1 MKSQSFVLSDEI
13 TKLLEAQGITVA
25 TPVQEQIIPAITG
38 GRDVLAQSE
47 TGSGKTLSFAIPII
61 EQLNRRDGLKALILV
76 PTRELATQVTGEDVA
91 FLGLI

>member
-38 GRDVLAQSE
+38 GRDVLAQ
-47 TGSGKTLSFAIPII
+47 
-61 EQLNRRDGLKALILV
+61 IL
-76 PTRELATQVTGEDVA
+76 
-91 FLGLI
+91 